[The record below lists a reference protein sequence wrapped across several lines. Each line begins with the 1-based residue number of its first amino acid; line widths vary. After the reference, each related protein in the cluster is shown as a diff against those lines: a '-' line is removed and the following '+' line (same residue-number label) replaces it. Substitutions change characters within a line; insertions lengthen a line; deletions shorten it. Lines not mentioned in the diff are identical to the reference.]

1 MFDRVLNL
9 FVPPEIKTMI
19 EVQIQGTKT
28 ILKTKNFNFQDNRN
42 LFRIFWILELWVF
55 RIALVSWI
63 WTLVNAQTE
72 WTDCWMNLNLIT
84 NVSLA
89 YLDMFFT
96 LILGTIYL
104 FRVNNGY
111 TRTKCEIRLKLTI
124 KTPKR
129 R

>member
-28 ILKTKNFNFQDNRN
+28 ILKTKNFNSQDNRN
-42 LFRIFWILELWVF
+42 LFRIFWILKLWVF

-63 WTLVNAQTE
+63 WALVNAQTE

-111 TRTKCEIRLKLTI
+111 TRTKCEICLKLTI

>member
-1 MFDRVLNL
+1 MFNRVLNL

-42 LFRIFWILELWVF
+42 LFRIFWILKLWVF

-89 YLDMFFT
+89 YLDMFFA